1 MGCCQDK
8 EQNEHKD
15 NRSEDGEDDGAKQ
28 ELRRQEGDMET
39 SDEKKHKSND
49 SLLITVL
56 WRRLSM
62 FSRRGSSRTTRPSVE
77 SQKLGPALQE
87 MNKEGI
93 EEEESEAEAEAEA
106 EAEEEAEAEAE
117 AEKEKG

>member
-15 NRSEDGEDDGAKQ
+15 NRMDDGDGEDDDGANQ

-62 FSRRGSSRTTRPSVE
+62 FSRRGSTRTNRLSSVQ
-77 SQKLGPALQE
+77 SQKTGPALPEINQE
-87 MNKEGI
+87 DI
-93 EEEESEAEAEAEA
+93 EEESELS
-106 EAEEEAEAEAE
+106 
-117 AEKEKG
+117 EKG